1 MHRTDQ
7 GGSHA
12 SRTATISLAL
22 AVTVIIGAV
31 AASSAA
37 GSGVV
42 APRCGT
48 TVTSGSRQDASVGF
62 TPCPGDEPPVIHP
75 QTVEPTPGMADVH
88 PIDFDTA
95 KVGDDDRTVTVD
107 FVTGVAPCSV
117 LDHVDVSYGA
127 DAVTITFFEG
137 HDPGAGI
144 VACPAIAVF
153 ERTIVTLDQP
163 LDGRVIVDGAASA
176 DRPA

>member
-1 MHRTDQ
+1 MSSATEAVTNAAFAGIANANGAPRRTSQPVRSASAHRTLMPAATGAESETGRVVIGSSLEDPSGLLFGPRRRELKREPEHLLEPSKGDPGGPVHRTDQ

-48 TVTSGSRQDASVGF
+48 TVTSGSRQDAS
-62 TPCPGDEPPVIHP
+62 
-75 QTVEPTPGMADVH
+75 
-88 PIDFDTA
+88 
-95 KVGDDDRTVTVD
+95 
-107 FVTGVAPCSV
+107 
-117 LDHVDVSYGA
+117 
-127 DAVTITFFEG
+127 
-137 HDPGAGI
+137 
-144 VACPAIAVF
+144 
-153 ERTIVTLDQP
+153 
-163 LDGRVIVDGAASA
+163 AAS
-176 DRPA
+176 RPAQAMSPR